1 MFTISGPEL
10 FCRAVLRVLDELQA
24 KAPERYQEAVTDLP
38 KAHYDPDA
46 VHALYPNAGAHSGG
60 EFAVDGTGSY
70 EGFRRLFLHEV
81 GHNVARRER
90 GDRSEE
96 AAEAY
101 AQQVAG
107 ELQRWDEHTTAKT
120 AAALRSIREV
130 ASFPGPLP
138 RNPEEW
144 LEERSAI
151 ARELL
156 SQTYHQRS

>member
-10 FCRAVLRVLDELQA
+10 FCRVVLRVLDELQA

-60 EFAVDGTGSY
+60 VFAVDGTGSY
-70 EGFRRLFLHEV
+70 EGFRRMFLHEV

-90 GDRSEE
+90 GDMSE
-96 AAEAY
+96 AAADAY

-107 ELQRWDEHTTAKT
+107 ELQRWDEHTAAKA
-120 AAALRSIREV
+120 AAALRSRREV
-130 ASFPGPLP
+130 AAFPAPSYQ
-138 RNPEEW
+138 NPGEW
-144 LEERSAI
+144 LEERSAT

-156 SQTYHQRS
+156 SQKYRQRS